1 MSERGG
7 LCKGVLFKAP
17 DFVRIISIF
26 SIVLVFVLGENDQ
39 LRGGFVVSRYPGK
52 KLPPHWVYVPSP
64 REIRSLLNEFSGGIR
79 RMELGG
85 TGWDCSSSGQL
96 SLGFLERR
104 VVDNT
109 WCFYINISGV
119 RESAVD
125 GRRDEISRAVIKAV
139 RRSIVECSAI
149 PAADW
154 IKPTQLDLWFR
165 IDLDGVHSECSKRT
179 VPYLYPTGFWW
190 RCSSDE

>member
-1 MSERGG
+1 
-7 LCKGVLFKAP
+7 LFKAP
-17 DFVRIISIF
+17 DFVRIFPIF
-26 SIVLVFVLGENDQ
+26 SIALVFVYADNVQ
-39 LRGGFVVSRYPGK
+39 QRGGFVVSRYPGK

-64 REIRSLLNEFSGGIR
+64 REIRTLLNEFPGGIR

-104 VVDNT
+104 VVDRT
-109 WCFYINISGV
+109 WCFYIKIWGV

-125 GRRDEISRAVIKAV
+125 GRRDEISRVVIEAV

-154 IKPTQLDLWFR
+154 IKPTQLSLWLD
-165 IDLDGVHSECSKRT
+165 ICLDGVHSKCSNRT
-179 VPYLYPTGFWW
+179 VPYFYPTGSWW
-190 RCSSDE
+190 MSSSDE